1 MAGCSVMAY
10 DERFPAGVLT
20 LSAGD
25 LQKMAA
31 DSPYRAKLPWFSW
44 VKVAAPAVASFLK
57 PFDPIYHI
65 GRIAPRPLL
74 FQNAN
79 NDDLIPR
86 SAVDAL
92 YGVAGKPKQII
103 WYDSSHDRLERAV
116 VEKLVLDAL
125 AWLKERDD
133 EVAARTK

>member
-1 MAGCSVMAY
+1 MTGCSAMAY
-10 DERFPAGVLT
+10 DSRMPAGVFT
-20 LSAGD
+20 LSGGD

-31 DSPYRAKLPWFSW
+31 DSPYRKNLSRFSP
-44 VKVAAPAVASFLK
+44 VKVVAPVTASFLR

-74 FQNAN
+74 FQNME

-92 YGVAGKPKQII
+92 YHAAGQPKQII
-103 WYDSSHDRLERAV
+103 WYGGPHDHLPRLTI
-116 VEKLVLDAL
+116 EKVVLDAL
-125 AWLKERDD
+125 AWLKERDK
-133 EVAARTK
+133 EINVR